1 MIVPTPLDPR
11 AEIAR
16 LTDSKPP
23 STMTTALH
31 DVIVLGPDQLLK
43 VCAWCLSAK
52 RLAELHRAHLCSDGI
67 CESCIT
73 AIEAA

>member
-1 MIVPTPLDPR
+1 MTVPSLDPR

-23 STMTTALH
+23 STMTTAAH

-52 RLAELHRAHLCSDGI
+52 RLAELHLVYRCSDGI
-67 CESCIT
+67 CPSCSA
-73 AIEAA
+73 AIEVA